1 MRNAT
6 VDDYINFS
14 ILILYA
20 GLMGAL
26 IVSFEWIRQIRKDG
40 KKSSLQ
46 DVFKQMMVSIGLNDI
61 TDDQVHLLMESG
73 ENIDLIQ
80 EKKKA
85 TEEFENPEEPQRPFA
100 LSIFE
105 RNNYRWILD
114 LWKIKLSECRN
125 VESTHMST
133 YCSYAIL
140 LFTSYSCP
148 SCQWCYCQSTR
159 LVKLMKLTYL
169 ARWSQ

>member
-114 LWKIKLSECRN
+114 LWKIKLSECRKECGIDAY
-125 VESTHMST
+125 V
-133 YCSYAIL
+133 YL
-140 LFTSYSCP
+140 LFLRNSSI
-148 SCQWCYCQSTR
+148 YCQSTR